1 MRRRSL
7 TIYTISHFIVDF
19 ACFFILFGRFTQSAG
34 PTSAGL
40 GFLVYNVIAFGLQ
53 PVFGYICDRR
63 KGLPAGALGCF
74 LVAAAVIPILG
85 VWAQLAAAALG
96 NALFHVGGGI
106 NNLSSSDGRMGA
118 SGIFVS
124 SGGLGV
130 ALGTLAASYAGPSA
144 YLCLAVTAAVSVCG
158 VLTASIRPLSSE
170 SGYEPRAFIP
180 AVNAKGFYAVIA
192 LCFISIFV
200 RAYVGGSVPMG
211 FKTGALM
218 AVLVAC
224 AASLGKA
231 LGGFAAD
238 RFGAR
243 LTGAVTLLAS
253 APLLCLFHD
262 SAYLCALGLM
272 LFNMSMPITLCGI
285 ASKLPRNPGLAFGL
299 STLALLLGSAPLF
312 FFVVEGPARI
322 IVMAALTLLSAGCLY
337 AACSPSASRCAY
349 SAHCEVKGHAAF
361 R

>member
-1 MRRRSL
+1 MLAEVSTTSRRL
-7 TIYTISHFIVDF
+7 MD
-19 ACFFILFGRFTQSAG
+19 A
-34 PTSAGL
+34 
-40 GFLVYNVIAFGLQ
+40 
-53 PVFGYICDRR
+53 
-63 KGLPAGALGCF
+63 
-74 LVAAAVIPILG
+74 
-85 VWAQLAAAALG
+85 W
-96 NALFHVGGGI
+96 
-106 NNLSSSDGRMGA
+106 GA

-211 FKTGALM
+211 FKTGAAYGRARGVRRLP
-218 AVLVAC
+218 
-224 AASLGKA
+224 GQA

-253 APLLCLFHD
+253 APLLCLFPRQRIT
-262 SAYLCALGLM
+262 SAALGLC
-272 LFNMSMPITLCGI
+272 F
-285 ASKLPRNPGLAFGL
+285 
-299 STLALLLGSAPLF
+299 ST
-312 FFVVEGPARI
+312 
-322 IVMAALTLLSAGCLY
+322 
-337 AACSPSASRCAY
+337 
-349 SAHCEVKGHAAF
+349 
-361 R
+361 

>member
-19 ACFFILFGRFTQSAG
+19 ACFFILFGRFLQSAG
-34 PTSAGL
+34 PESAGL
-40 GFLVYNVIAFGLQ
+40 GFLFYNVIAFGLQ

-63 KGLPAGALGCF
+63 KALPAGPLGCF

-85 VWAQLAAAALG
+85 VWWQLAAAALG

-106 NNLSSSDGRMGA
+106 DSLSSPGGRMGA
-118 SGIFVS
+118 SGVFVS

-130 ALGTLAASYAGPSA
+130 ALGTLAGSYAGPSA
-144 YLCLAVTAAVSVCG
+144 YLYLAVPAAVSICG
-158 VLTASIRPLSSE
+158 VLAASVRPLPPE
-170 SGYEPRAFIP
+170 SGYESRAFSTVE
-180 AVNAKGFYAVIA
+180 AGKGFYAVIA

-218 AVLVAC
+218 TIFAAC

-262 SAYLCALGLM
+262 SAYLCALGLL

-285 ASKLPRNPGLAFGL
+285 ASKLPRHPGLAFGL

-312 FFVVEGPARI
+312 FFAIEGPARI
-322 IVMAALTLLSAGCLY
+322 IVMAALILLSSGCLY
-337 AACSPSASRCAY
+337 AAFFSANSK
-349 SAHCEVKGHAAF
+349 KGVVDMNAPL
-361 R
+361 

>member
-7 TIYTISHFIVDF
+7 IIYTISHFIVDF

-34 PTSAGL
+34 PESAGL

-53 PVFGYICDRR
+53 PVLGYICDRR
-63 KGLPAGALGCF
+63 KGLPAGPLGCF
-74 LVAAAVIPILG
+74 LVAAAVIPIFG
-85 VWAQLAAAALG
+85 VWVQLVAAAFG
-96 NALFHVGGGI
+96 NAMFHVGGGI
-106 NNLSSSDGRMGA
+106 DSLSSSKGSMGS

-130 ALGTLAASYAGPSA
+130 ALGTLAGSYAGPSA
-144 YLCLAVTAAVSVCG
+144 YLYLAIPAAVSICG
-158 VLTASIRPLSSE
+158 VLIASIRPLPPE
-170 SGYEPRAFIP
+170 SGYKSHAFSK
-180 AVNAKGFYAVIA
+180 AESGKGFYAVIA

-218 AVLVAC
+218 AVFAAF

-231 LGGFAAD
+231 LGGLAAD

-243 LTGAVTLLAS
+243 LTGAATLLAS

-262 SAYLCALGLM
+262 NAYLCALGLM
-272 LFNMSMPITLCGI
+272 LFNMSMPITLCGM
-285 ASKLPRNPGLAFGL
+285 ASKLPRHPGLAFGL

-312 FFVVEGPARI
+312 LFVIEGPARV
-322 IVMAALTLLSAGCLY
+322 IVMAALTVLSSGCLY
-337 AACSPSASRCAY
+337 AAFFSATSK
-349 SAHCEVKGHAAF
+349 KGVIDMDA
-361 R
+361 RI